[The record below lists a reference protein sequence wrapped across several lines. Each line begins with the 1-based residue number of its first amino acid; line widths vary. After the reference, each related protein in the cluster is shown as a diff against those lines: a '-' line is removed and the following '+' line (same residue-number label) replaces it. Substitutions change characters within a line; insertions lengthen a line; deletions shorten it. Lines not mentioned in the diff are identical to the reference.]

1 MSPCGG
7 SNPLSSPQ
15 RFPWLWPG
23 CSCHSPFLRGK
34 SRGSSGHSVLA
45 LRKDFAIGLVQSEGF
60 FSPGIVPR
68 RFVVCTMYAHL
79 HFWPSTH
86 QTKIFVK
93 HGSTNVIWW
102 VFKEIRNK
110 LSKNFKEMK
119 RAVGNGPIFW
129 DSWIGRHGRYRPKL
143 VWNYVE
149 IWLVQVTKFCSFYTR
164 KLSKPCM
171 INPINTFL
179 NSTTSKDIQ

>member
-1 MSPCGG
+1 MCGG
-7 SNPLSSPQ
+7 SNPLSSQ
-15 RFPWLWPG
+15 KRFPWLWRG
-23 CSCHSPFLRGK
+23 CSCHSPFLRDK

-45 LRKDFAIGLVQSEGF
+45 LRKDFAIGLVQSEGV

-93 HGSTNVIWW
+93 HVPPTSYDEFSKKSATSCLKISRKWKGLLETVPFFGTLGSDDMGDTV
-102 VFKEIRNK
+102 R
-110 LSKNFKEMK
+110 SCM
-119 RAVGNGPIFW
+119 
-129 DSWIGRHGRYRPKL
+129 
-143 VWNYVE
+143 VWNYME
-149 IWLVQVTKFCSFYTR
+149 IWLVQVTKCCSFHTR

-171 INPINTFL
+171 MNTLL
-179 NSTTSKDIQ
+179 NSTTAKDIQ